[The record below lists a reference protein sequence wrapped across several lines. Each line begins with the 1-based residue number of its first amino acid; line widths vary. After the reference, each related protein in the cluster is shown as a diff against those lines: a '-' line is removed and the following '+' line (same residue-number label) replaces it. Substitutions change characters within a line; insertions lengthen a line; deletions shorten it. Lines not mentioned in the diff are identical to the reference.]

1 MKSVKSMSKIS
12 VYGST
17 GFVGGTFCDLFPEDI
32 IKIPREQREPASNNI
47 LYLISTTTNHNMLT
61 DLTLDV
67 DVNLRVLLETLE
79 YCRDKNITFNYVS
92 TGFVYGADII
102 EAKETDFCNPIG
114 FYSITKR
121 TAEQLVISF
130 CEVNDVNYR
139 IMRFGNVYGHDKTV
153 SSQKNVLGFLIGLM
167 RRNEDLSLYNN
178 GDDLRDYMHVID
190 ICRALKLVI
199 DRGDLNTI
207 YNIATGNPLPFR
219 EVLEMVKDNLDSR
232 SKFTSIDTPR
242 FNQLTIPKNFSL
254 NVDKL
259 KSLGFEPAI
268 SLEEGLKIICQ

>member
-1 MKSVKSMSKIS
+1 MSKIS

-17 GFVGGTFCDLFPEDI
+17 GFIGGTFCGLYPDNVI
-32 IKIPREQREPASNNI
+32 RIPREEREPESHDI

-79 YCRDKNITFNYVS
+79 YCKNEKITFNYVS

-102 EAKETDFCNPIG
+102 DAKETDVCDPRG

-130 CEVNDVNYR
+130 CEVNEVNYR
-139 IMRFGNVYGHDKTV
+139 IMRIANVYGQDKTV
-153 SSQKNVLGFLIGLM
+153 SPKKNVLGFLISLM
-167 RRNEDLSLYNN
+167 RKHKDLTLYNN

-190 ICRALKLVI
+190 ICRALKTVM
-199 DRGDLNTI
+199 DRGELNSI
-207 YNIATGNPLPFR
+207 YNIASGKPLPFR
-219 EVLEMVKDNLDSR
+219 EILEMVRDNIGSR
-232 SKFTSIDTPR
+232 SEFIPTVTPR
-242 FNQLTIPKNFSL
+242 FNQLVQPKNFSL
-254 NVDKL
+254 DVSKL
-259 KSLGFEPAI
+259 KSLNFI
-268 SLEEGLKIICQ
+268 QSVDLEEGLKIICE

>member
-1 MKSVKSMSKIS
+1 MISMSKIS

-17 GFVGGTFCDLFPEDI
+17 GFIGGTFCGLYPDNVI
-32 IKIPREQREPASNNI
+32 RIPREEREPESHDI

-79 YCRDKNITFNYVS
+79 YCKNEKITFNYVS

-102 EAKETDFCNPIG
+102 DAKETDVCDPRG

-130 CEVNDVNYR
+130 CEVNEVNYR
-139 IMRFGNVYGHDKTV
+139 IMRIANVYGQDKTV
-153 SSQKNVLGFLIGLM
+153 SPKKNVLGFLIGLM
-167 RRNEDLSLYNN
+167 REHKDLTLYNN

-190 ICRALKLVI
+190 ICRALKTVM
-199 DRGDLNTI
+199 DRGELNSI
-207 YNIATGNPLPFR
+207 YNIASGKPLPFR
-219 EVLEMVKDNLDSR
+219 EILEMVRDNIGSR
-232 SKFTSIDTPR
+232 SEFIPTVTPR
-242 FNQLTIPKNFSL
+242 FNQLVQPKNFSL
-254 NVDKL
+254 DVSKL
-259 KSLGFEPAI
+259 KSLNFI
-268 SLEEGLKIICQ
+268 QSVDLEEGLKIICE

>member
-1 MKSVKSMSKIS
+1 MSKIS

-17 GFVGGTFCDLFPEDI
+17 GFVGGTFCDLFPDDI
-32 IKIPREQREPASNNI
+32 IKIPREQREPESNNI

-79 YCRDKNITFNYVS
+79 YCRDENITFNYVS

-102 EAKETDFCNPIG
+102 EAKETDLCNPIG

-199 DRGDLNTI
+199 DTGDLNTI

-219 EVLEMVKDNLDSR
+219 KVLEMVRDNLDSQ

-254 NVDKL
+254 SVDKL